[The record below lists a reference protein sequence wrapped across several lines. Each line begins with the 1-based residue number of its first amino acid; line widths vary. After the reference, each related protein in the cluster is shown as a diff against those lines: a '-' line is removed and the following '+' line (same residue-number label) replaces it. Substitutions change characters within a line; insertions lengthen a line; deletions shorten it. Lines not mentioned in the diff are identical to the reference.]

1 MYLSCFLHF
10 LVAALTFASPTRYP
24 TNSPSSCYSSSC
36 YSCITSS
43 CQWCSYGNNDDSNGY
58 CQQIG
63 SYCSYYNYQ
72 NACPNSYSN
81 DDITDDG
88 INNSGVLF
96 CVIFFPIC
104 IFCII
109 VLTSP
114 LWLPILGFAA
124 CWSYSRRTNKD
135 GN

>member
-10 LVAALTFASPTRYP
+10 LVAALTFASPTSYP
-24 TNSPSSCYSSSC
+24 TNSWCSPTASCHGC
-36 YSCITSS
+36 TTAQ
-43 CQWCSYGNNDDSNGY
+43 CQWCSYGNNDDNYGY

-63 SYCSYYNYQ
+63 RYCSYTEYLTP
-72 NACPNSYSN
+72 CPNSYSN

-88 INNSGVLF
+88 INNTGVLF